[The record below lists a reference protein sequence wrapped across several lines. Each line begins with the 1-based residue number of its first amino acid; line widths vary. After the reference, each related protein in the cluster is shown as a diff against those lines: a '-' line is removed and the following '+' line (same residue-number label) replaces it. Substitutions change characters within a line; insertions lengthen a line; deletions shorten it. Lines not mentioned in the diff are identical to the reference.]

1 MKGLKRLLGNR
12 RGAALAEYALLVA
25 GVSIVS
31 AAALSVFGHKV
42 SDLVA
47 LSATV
52 IPGAHTD
59 DNAPL
64 TSGKLI
70 ETAQVGPANGG
81 GTQSIGLDIATIT
94 ANSDGTISR
103 MEANYGFND
112 AGANDGTVIGELIVE
127 AP

>member
-1 MKGLKRLLGNR
+1 MKVHKRLLGE

-31 AAALSVFGHKV
+31 AGALSVFGHKV
-42 SDLVA
+42 GDLVA

-52 IPGAHTD
+52 IPGAHVD
-59 DNAPL
+59 DNAPIA
-64 TSGKLI
+64 SGKLI
-70 ETAQVGPANGG
+70 ETAQVGPQNGG
-81 GTQSIGLDIATIT
+81 GTNAIALDIATIT
-94 ANSDGTISR
+94 TNSNGTISR